1 MLATVAFLSLFS
13 AEIAQP
19 TPTPPTF
26 STPYDAQYRQCV
38 QGAAMTAIAQG
49 APRDAALVAIANINL
64 PNQEII
70 TLSRAQPE
78 SSMELWDYLAM
89 MVDDERVADGQA
101 AFLSQREFL
110 YDLGIRTGVDPAT
123 IVAFWGIETNYG
135 RILGRRNVID
145 ALATLGCTNRPRA
158 QFFKTELVA
167 AIKIQAQGHVD
178 ANNFIGSWA
187 GAFGHT
193 QFMPTT
199 FQRLAVDA
207 NSDGRKNLIGDVQD
221 ALASTANYMVR
232 SGWVRGEKWGYE
244 VRVPAGYRGAIG
256 RGNTRTLTTWRALG
270 VKQANGA
277 DIPQSGASY
286 GLIRPAG
293 NRGPAY
299 LVGRNYS
306 AVYAYNPAQ
315 AYALA
320 VNLLADRIKGGAG
333 IVTPWPT
340 DDPPISRAQRREI
353 QTILQNMGYDV
364 GAIDGI
370 LGEKTRTALNGFY
383 RSNGL
388 VFDGRVASRCLAT
401 MRQFRPN
408 GQNKN

>member
-1 MLATVAFLSLFS
+1 MFAALLIFGLFQSDSL
-13 AEIAQP
+13 QP
-19 TPTPPTF
+19 TAPPRQINA
-26 STPYDAQYRQCV
+26 PYDAQYRACV
-38 QGAAMTAIAQG
+38 QGAAQSAIAQG
-49 APRDAALVAIANINL
+49 APQAAAMAAIANLNM

-101 AFLSQREFL
+101 AYLSERDFLMN
-110 YDLGIRTGVDPAT
+110 LGIRTGVDPAT

-135 RILGRRNVID
+135 RILGRRNVLD

-178 ANNFIGSWA
+178 AGNFVGSWA

-199 FQRLAVDA
+199 FARLAVDA
-207 NSDGRKNLIGDVQD
+207 NGDGRKNIIGDVQD

-244 VRVPAGYRGAIG
+244 IRVPAGYRGPVG
-256 RGNTRTLTTWRALG
+256 RGNTRTLTNWRALG
-270 VKQANGA
+270 VKQANGE
-277 DIPQSGASY
+277 DLPNGSASY
-286 GLIRPAG
+286 GIIRPTG

-299 LVGRNYS
+299 LVGRNYG
-306 AVYAYNPAQ
+306 AVYSYNPAQ

-333 IVTPWPT
+333 ILTPWPT

-370 LGEKTRTALNGFY
+370 LGEKTRNALIAFY
-383 RSNGL
+383 QTKGL
-388 VFDGRVASRCLAT
+388 TFDGRVATKCLTT
-401 MRQFRPN
+401 MRQNRPIISRP
-408 GQNKN
+408 